1 MNNLENMTIEEAHSL
16 LVMRSDI
23 VEQLIKLDKIVEG
36 EVFVMGTDRER
47 RIFLTEKAFMK
58 FAKLFGKETD
68 NILNV
73 DDSEELYFFYT
84 LHEKEYVIFCLPD

>member
-68 NILNV
+68 NILMLMIAKN
-73 DDSEELYFFYT
+73 Y
-84 LHEKEYVIFCLPD
+84 IFSTRFMRKNM